1 MKVKILIPIGFFL
14 LLLPMCLSI
23 TQDPRTLNNVMYY
36 TPNYTNCQNNLN
48 GLAPVPVQGHC
59 ENDWFFVFTN
69 GSSAD
74 ISIQII
80 PAPNMTC
87 YFNNSNCPTSGFQ
100 FNMTFHVSRLST
112 YVLGGWASFGGKP
125 SNHSVDVEQCWN
137 WWNTTDKELRD
148 YQKSLCPITTVSF
161 SKWDKGATFEPYW
174 STLTLPF
181 GTATPDAYMSFRG
194 YGGTMVNMDDMLYNR
209 RGQALFTAIKNYMEI
224 SVSLWTIIY
233 YLVVIIYIL
242 IALFFILGVLPM
254 GLRWIIKKI
263 TED

>member
-1 MKVKILIPIGFFL
+1 
-14 LLLPMCLSI
+14 
-23 TQDPRTLNNVMYY
+23 
-36 TPNYTNCQNNLN
+36 
-48 GLAPVPVQGHC
+48 
-59 ENDWFFVFTN
+59 
-69 GSSAD
+69 
-74 ISIQII
+74 
-80 PAPNMTC
+80 
-87 YFNNSNCPTSGFQ
+87 
-100 FNMTFHVSRLST
+100 
-112 YVLGGWASFGGKP
+112 
-125 SNHSVDVEQCWN
+125 
-137 WWNTTDKELRD
+137 
-148 YQKSLCPITTVSF
+148 
-161 SKWDKGATFEPYW
+161 
-174 STLTLPF
+174 LTLPF